1 MIRIKEVETK
11 KEQKQFIDLPLELY
25 KDCPYY
31 VPPLY
36 GDEKGMFK
44 KSFIYNDCCDIV
56 NYIAYDGDRPV
67 GRIQGIIQRAYNE
80 KNNEKRVRFTRF
92 DSVNNKEVAAKLFG
106 AVESW
111 AVEKG
116 MDTACG
122 PLSFSDLA
130 REGMLVEGFDEM
142 STFETQ
148 YNYEYI
154 PKLVES
160 LGYDKEVDWTESKIY
175 PPAED
180 DGTMKKMADFVMKRY
195 KLHFGEAKNIDDFIN
210 KYGDQFFGLIDKGY
224 ENLYGTVPFTEP
236 MKKEIIKSFKL
247 IVDTKHV
254 AIILDENDRAV
265 CIGICFPSISKAVK
279 KSQGKLTPAALVR
292 LLKAI
297 KNPNIIDLGLIAVE
311 PEYLNHGVPAVVSA
325 EILRMLNEDG
335 IEYADTNL
343 NLETNA
349 SIQNMWKRFTEVKY
363 KRYRA
368 YVKRLVK

>member
-11 KEQKQFIDLPLELY
+11 KEQKQFIDLPLVLY

-122 PLSFSDLA
+122 PLSFSDLE

-160 LGYDKEVDWTESKIY
+160 LGYEKEVDWTESKIY

-195 KLHFGEAKNIDDFIN
+195 KLHFGEAKNIDDFID

-265 CIGICFPSISKAVK
+265 CIGICFPSISKAVQ

-325 EILRMLNEDG
+325 EILRMLKEDG

>member
-1 MIRIKEVETK
+1 MITIQEVKTK
-11 KEQKQFIDLPLELY
+11 KQQRQFVDFPLELY
-25 KDCPYY
+25 KDNPYF

-36 GDEKGMFK
+36 GDEMGMFK
-44 KSFIYNDCCDIV
+44 AGFIYNETCDVI
-56 NYIAYDGDRPV
+56 NYLAYDGEKVV
-67 GRIQGIIQRAYNE
+67 GRIQGIIQRASNE
-80 KNNEKRVRFTRF
+80 KNHEKRVRFNRF
-92 DSVNNKEVAAKLFG
+92 DAIDSREVASALFG
-106 AVESW
+106 AVEKW
-111 AVEKG
+111 AVKKG

-122 PLSFSDLA
+122 PLSFSDLE

-160 LGYDKEVDWTESKIY
+160 LGYEKEVDWTESKIY
-175 PPAED
+175 PPAKD
-180 DGTMKKMADFVMKRY
+180 DGTMKKMANFVMKRY
-195 KLHFGEAKNIDDFIN
+195 KQHFGEAKNIDDFID

-265 CIGICFPSISKAVK
+265 CIGICFPSISKAVQ

-325 EILRMLNEDG
+325 EILRMLKEDG

>member
-11 KEQKQFIDLPLELY
+11 KEQKQFIDLPFELY
-25 KDCPYY
+25 MDCPYY

-122 PLSFSDLA
+122 PLSFSDLE

-160 LGYDKEVDWTESKIY
+160 LGYEKEVDWTESKIY

-265 CIGICFPSISKAVK
+265 CIGICFPSISKAVQ

-325 EILRMLNEDG
+325 EILRMLKEDG

>member
-11 KEQKQFIDLPLELY
+11 KEQKQFIDLPLKLY
-25 KDCPYY
+25 KSCPYY

-80 KNNEKRVRFTRF
+80 KNNEKRARFTRF

-122 PLSFSDLA
+122 PLSFSDLE

-160 LGYDKEVDWTESKIY
+160 LGYEKEVDWTESKIY

-265 CIGICFPSISKAVK
+265 CIGICFPSISMAVQ

-325 EILRMLNEDG
+325 EILRMLKEDG

>member
-122 PLSFSDLA
+122 PLSFSDLE

-160 LGYDKEVDWTESKIY
+160 LGYEKEVDWTESKIY

-195 KLHFGEAKNIDDFIN
+195 KLHFGEAKNIDDFID

-265 CIGICFPSISKAVK
+265 CIGICFPSISKAVQ

-292 LLKAI
+292 LLKSI

-325 EILRMLNEDG
+325 EILRMLKEDG

>member
-1 MIRIKEVETK
+1 M
-11 KEQKQFIDLPLELY
+11 Q
-25 KDCPYY
+25 
-31 VPPLY
+31 
-36 GDEKGMFK
+36 
-44 KSFIYNDCCDIV
+44 
-56 NYIAYDGDRPV
+56 
-67 GRIQGIIQRAYNE
+67 
-80 KNNEKRVRFTRF
+80 
-92 DSVNNKEVAAKLFG
+92 
-106 AVESW
+106 

-122 PLSFSDLA
+122 PLSFSDLE

-160 LGYDKEVDWTESKIY
+160 LGYEKEVDWTESKIY

-265 CIGICFPSISKAVK
+265 CIGICFPSISKAVQ

-325 EILRMLNEDG
+325 EILRMLKEDG